1 MAIDGEM
8 NRAGCSKEAQLPRD
22 HTLRGVLCDRLRLLG
37 LSIPQTVLLRAA
49 DVIE

>member
-8 NRAGCSKEAQLPRD
+8 NRAGCKEAQLPRD